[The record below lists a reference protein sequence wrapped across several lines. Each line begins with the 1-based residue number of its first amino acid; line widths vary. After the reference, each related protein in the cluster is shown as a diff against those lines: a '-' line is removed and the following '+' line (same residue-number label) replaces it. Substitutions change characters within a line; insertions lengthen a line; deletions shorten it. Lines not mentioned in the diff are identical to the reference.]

1 MDTAPDTVEAAR
13 LAAALGSDIAVLLAC
28 AFAVAKGGRLAA
40 TVAAVVM
47 AARLL
52 SLACMA
58 AGGPIAPM
66 IPLAVEAALLLYLLS
81 IAIFSR
87 PLWTLFAAAFQF
99 LVLLTRLVML
109 LPAPWA
115 GETCMQV
122 WDAALSAALLV
133 GAMTGRAMWARDRP

>member
-13 LAAALGSDIAVLLAC
+13 LAAALGSDTAVLLAC

-58 AGGPIAPM
+58 AGGPVAPM
-66 IPLAVEAALLLYLLS
+66 IALAVEAALLLYLLS
-81 IAIFSR
+81 IALFSR
-87 PLWTLFAAAFQF
+87 PYWVLFTAAKDGAAAVEQPY
-99 LVLLTRLVML
+99 VGWGDPSCGT
-109 LPAPWA
+109 PAGPHIRPRSGPHERVSLQRVRRPIA
-115 GETCMQV
+115 G
-122 WDAALSAALLV
+122 S
-133 GAMTGRAMWARDRP
+133 